1 MGRGET
7 ERYGDK
13 QRMTKTER
21 GSANKSVCVCEG
33 ERGECAQ
40 LCAPLLVDELVSN
53 RVRYRLPLQLSV
65 KTQSLQQHLSS
76 DTPSHSAPCPPF

>member
-1 MGRGET
+1 MEKSVGRGET

-13 QRMTKTER
+13 QGMTKTER

-40 LCAPLLVDELVSN
+40 
-53 RVRYRLPLQLSV
+53 
-65 KTQSLQQHLSS
+65 
-76 DTPSHSAPCPPF
+76 